1 MKITFKI
8 HLFYYLLAI
17 LCIMNGYFKDFIL
30 ISLIIIIHE
39 FGHIIMALYYDWR
52 IEKVVIL
59 PFGGITIFNEI
70 LNKKIKEE
78 FMIAIMGPIFQ
89 ILLFIIVNKI
99 TYDYKFNFYNNLL
112 LIFNLMPIY
121 PLDGSKILN
130 LGLCKILPYKI
141 SHKISIYFSYLI
153 LLIYIL
159 YIMYNPNLILFIAII
174 FLFFKVIVEHKKH
187 KYIYNKFLFERYLY
201 NLNFNKIKK
210 INNINNFYRDN
221 KHIVKFNNQYVSEKN
236 ILKNLFDK

>member
-39 FGHIIMALYYDWR
+39 FGHIIMALYYDWK

-221 KHIVKFNNQYVSEKN
+221 KHIVKFNNQYISEKN

>member
-39 FGHIIMALYYDWR
+39 FGHIIMALYYDWK

-99 TYDYKFNFYNNLL
+99 TYDYKFNF
-112 LIFNLMPIY
+112 
-121 PLDGSKILN
+121 
-130 LGLCKILPYKI
+130 
-141 SHKISIYFSYLI
+141 
-153 LLIYIL
+153 
-159 YIMYNPNLILFIAII
+159 
-174 FLFFKVIVEHKKH
+174 
-187 KYIYNKFLFERYLY
+187 
-201 NLNFNKIKK
+201 
-210 INNINNFYRDN
+210 
-221 KHIVKFNNQYVSEKN
+221 
-236 ILKNLFDK
+236 

>member
-39 FGHIIMALYYDWR
+39 FGHIIMALYYDWK

-210 INNINNFYRDN
+210 INNINNFYRG
-221 KHIVKFNNQYVSEKN
+221 
-236 ILKNLFDK
+236 

>member
-1 MKITFKI
+1 M
-8 HLFYYLLAI
+8 
-17 LCIMNGYFKDFIL
+17 
-30 ISLIIIIHE
+30 II
-39 FGHIIMALYYDWR
+39 
-52 IEKVVIL
+52 
-59 PFGGITIFNEI
+59 N
-70 LNKKIKEE
+70 
-78 FMIAIMGPIFQ
+78 
-89 ILLFIIVNKI
+89 
-99 TYDYKFNFYNNLL
+99 

>member
-39 FGHIIMALYYDWR
+39 FGHIIMALYYDWK